1 MADYSN
7 KNTTPLSPWT
17 YFWLNLLYAIPIVGV
32 VFLLIHAIGAPNIN
46 KRNYAR
52 SFFCWL
58 VILLIIFI
66 ISAISGGAASLF
78 SWLSGLFNK

>member
-1 MADYSN
+1 MGKYDNYDV
-7 KNTTPLSPWT
+7 TPLSPWS
-17 YFWLNLLYAIPIVGV
+17 YFWLNFLYAIPILGV
-32 VFLLIHAIGAPNIN
+32 VFLLIHAIGAKNIN